1 MLAFAKSMFKDKYKS
16 LIAYVTGSIIFLE
29 MYIAL
34 FPSISKQSEQLN
46 QMMTAFPPEFFKA
59 FNIDPGSMT
68 FGSLEPY
75 LSSEYMSFLW
85 PILAIIFAISLAN
98 YVSVKEIDSG
108 TVEAVASL
116 PVKRERIFI
125 ERYLTGAGLLMVFS
139 LFSMLLAIPLAKI
152 HNIDFIAQNY
162 ITSAIGS
169 FFLAWAIY
177 SLALLFSTFT
187 SEKGKATA
195 LTSGVLLL
203 MYVINIIASLKEEL
217 SDLKYVSF
225 FNYFNGSELL
235 AKNTFPEYSLLVL
248 GGFSIVATTLA
259 LFWYRHRDLSV

>member
-1 MLAFAKSMFKDKYKS
+1 MFAFAKSMFKDKYKS

-59 FNIDPGSMT
+59 FNIDPSSMT

-98 YVSVKEIDSG
+98 YISVKEVDSG
-108 TVEAVASL
+108 TIEVVASL
-116 PVKRERIFI
+116 PVKREKIFI
-125 ERYLTGAGLLMVFS
+125 ERYLTGL
-139 LFSMLLAIPLAKI
+139 SMLLIFSFLSMLIAIPLAKL
-152 HNIDFIAQNY
+152 HGIDFVFQNY
-162 ITSAIGS
+162 VTSAVGS

-203 MYVINIIASLKEEL
+203 MYVVNIVASLKEEL
-217 SDLKYVSF
+217 ADFKYVSF
-225 FNYFNGSELL
+225 FNYFNGSDLL
-235 AKNTFPEYSLLVL
+235 AKNTFPEYSLLIL
-248 GGFSIVATTLA
+248 GGFSIISTSLA
-259 LFWYRHRDLSV
+259 LFWYRRRDLSV